1 MVVLIFYITDRR
13 LEIRSSDFIQ
23 RDLVNHLLAIL
34 SLKPVCFGQ
43 ADNGTKTVS
52 FSLEGEDQSSEESLP
67 FFKKNIE
74 VTLSVYLYICKK

>member
-52 FSLEGEDQSSEESLP
+52 FSLEGEDEDQSSEESLP
-67 FFKKNIE
+67 FF
-74 VTLSVYLYICKK
+74 